1 MLPDQGLSRLR
12 QQGLGGIDRVKFER
26 LRLSGFKTF
35 VDATELVIA
44 PGLTGIVGPNGCGK
58 SNLVEALRWAM
69 GETSSKSLRGSEMDD
84 VIFAGAGSRPG
95 RNHAEVSIRLTEPP
109 QDLPGHLSGAEML
122 EISRKIVREQGSTF
136 RINGREVRA
145 RDVQILFAD
154 AASGARSPSLVRQGQ
169 IGEIINAKPQHRR
182 RILEDAAGTAGLHAR
197 RHEAELRLRQAEENL
212 TRAED
217 VLIQLDRQAG
227 DLRKQAKQ
235 AERYKALASE
245 IRALD
250 LRLLSASLTRA
261 RAERNGAREAHELA
275 VRAVAAAMVAQG
287 ESERGRAIA
296 AHELDQARAGSQ
308 VSLQALQALLVTRE
322 SLDGEINR
330 IEGRLKDI
338 TERRSELQRD
348 RDGAERVLADA
359 QGSTETLRSEA
370 EGLRAG
376 LAGLLSEAQKLDGE
390 LQHAEAIRSTCE
402 AELRAL
408 TIARAEA
415 EANARAAFQR
425 LQNAAGRVERLANQ
439 HGEAERVLAHLA
451 ANAGAL
457 ADYTRLQ
464 AELDRLTGELEA
476 AATRT
481 DAAEAAARA
490 ARDAE
495 QAARPKLAEAERLLQ
510 RLETEA
516 RTIRKLVDAT
526 DPGLWTPAIDQISV
540 EPGYETALA
549 AALGE
554 DLDAAIEW
562 GAPRHWGKREN
573 AGERALPA
581 GIKPLLA
588 FVKAPAPLH
597 LRLSQI
603 GVCAREEGEKLA
615 SQLAPGQRL
624 VSREGDLWRWDGFA
638 AKGDAPSPAARR
650 LAERNRLDELERE
663 ADEAKLRRD
672 EARDLV
678 DRAIRR
684 TREAQEAEALAR
696 DSVRRIT
703 KAREEA
709 NIALQREMRRTEEVR
724 LQHESAKLRVET
736 AERDLAEARK
746 EHAEAEAAQRA
757 IPAINPDDPALPA
770 AEQRLAEARAAEN
783 AARNAISGREA
794 ARIAGEQRISGIVRD
809 IAAWNERAERS
820 RALLAEHEARK
831 TRLEEEFARLESEP
845 AVLAARRRT
854 IAADIEAAEQAR
866 KAADDTLAASESV
879 FRTADDGARQA
890 VARLSEARESAG
902 RLDVARENA
911 ESRLAHV
918 ISTIEGEI
926 EAPAESLAERVE
938 TDEKLDHLS
947 PEEVEARLR
956 DLKYDRD
963 RLGAVN
969 LRADIELGEVEG
981 QHADLTRERA
991 EIEAAIAKFRRAI
1004 EALNSEG
1011 RSRLRG
1017 AFEAVQSH
1025 FTELFTRLF
1034 GGGTAELHLIEADDP
1049 LEAGL
1054 EIIARPPGKKPQ
1066 LLSLLSGGEQALTA
1080 TALIFAVF
1088 LTNPA
1093 PICVLD
1099 EVDAPLDDS
1108 NVERLCALLHDIAGE
1123 TGTRFLMI
1131 THNPIS
1137 MAEMDRLF
1145 GVTMAERGVSQL
1157 VSVDLAEAERLA
1169 EAV

>member
-1 MLPDQGLSRLR
+1 M
-12 QQGLGGIDRVKFER
+12 KFER

-69 GETSSKSLRGSEMDD
+69 GETSSKSLRGAEMDD
-84 VIFAGAGSRPG
+84 VIFAGAGTRPG
-95 RNHAEVSIRLTEPP
+95 RNHAEVSLRLTEPP
-109 QDLPGHLSGAEML
+109 QDLPGHLAQAEML

-169 IGEIINAKPQHRR
+169 ISEIINAKPQHRR

-197 RHEAELRLRQAEENL
+197 RHEAELRLRQAEGNL

-217 VLIQLDRQAG
+217 VLVQLDRQAG
-227 DLRKQAKQ
+227 ELRKQARQ
-235 AERYKALASE
+235 AERYKSLAAE

-250 LRLLSASLTRA
+250 LRLLSASLDRA
-261 RAERNGAREAHELA
+261 RAERDHARQTHEQA
-275 VRAVAAAMVAQG
+275 VRSVAAAMVAQG
-287 ESERGRAIA
+287 ESERNRAVA
-296 AHELDQARAGSQ
+296 AHELDEARAHSAGR
-308 VSLQALQALLVTRE
+308 LQALQALLVTRE
-322 SLDGEINR
+322 SLDGEITR
-330 IEGRLKDI
+330 IEGRLADI
-338 TERRSELQRD
+338 TGRRSELQRD
-348 RDGAERVLADA
+348 RDSAERVLADA
-359 QGSTETLRSEA
+359 QGSTETLRTEA
-370 EGLRAG
+370 EGLRASLSVLLAEAEK
-376 LAGLLSEAQKLDGE
+376 LAGE
-390 LQHAEAIRSTCE
+390 LKQAEAIRTACE
-402 AELRAL
+402 GELRAL

-415 EANARAAFQR
+415 EANARAARQR
-425 LQNAAGRVERLANQ
+425 LENAASRLERLTNQ
-439 HGEAERVLAHLA
+439 HAEAERALTTLA
-451 ANAGAL
+451 ASSGVL

-464 AELDRLTGELEA
+464 ADLDRLSGEL
-476 AATRT
+476 
-481 DAAEAAARA
+481 DAAGHRADSAEATLRVE
-490 ARDAE
+490 RDAE

-526 DPGLWTPAIDQISV
+526 EPGLWTPAIDQISV
-540 EPGYETALA
+540 EPGYEIALA

-562 GAPRHWGKREN
+562 GAPRHWGTREN
-573 AGERALPA
+573 AGERALPD
-581 GIKPLLA
+581 GVQPLIT

-603 GVCAREEGEKLA
+603 GICARETGEKLA
-615 SQLAPGQRL
+615 ARLAPGQRL
-624 VSREGDLWRWDGFA
+624 VSREGELWRWDGFA
-638 AKGDAPSPAARR
+638 ARGDAPSAAARR
-650 LAERNRLDELERE
+650 LAERNRLDELERD
-663 ADEAKLRRD
+663 ATSARLKRD
-672 EARDLV
+672 EARDIV
-678 DRAIRR
+678 DRAIRS

-696 DSVRRIT
+696 DHVRRIT

-709 NIALQREMRRTEEVR
+709 GIALQREMRRTEEAR
-724 LQHESAKLRVET
+724 LSLESAKLRVET
-736 AERDLAEARK
+736 AARDLDEARK
-746 EHAEAEAAQRA
+746 DHAEAGAAQRTL
-757 IPAINPDDPALPA
+757 PAFAPSDPALPA
-770 AEQRLAEARAAEN
+770 AEKRLADARAAEN
-783 AARNAISGREA
+783 AARGAISHREA
-794 ARIAGEQRISGIVRD
+794 ARMAAEQRVASIERD
-809 IAAWNERAERS
+809 IAAWNERSERS
-820 RALLAEHEARK
+820 RAMLAEHEARK
-831 TRLEEEFARLESEP
+831 ARLEEEFTRLEGEP

-854 IAADIEAAEQAR
+854 IAADIEAAELAR
-866 KAADDTLAASESV
+866 KQADDALATRESA
-879 FRTADDGARQA
+879 FRSADDAARTA
-890 VARLSEARESAG
+890 VSVLSEAREASG

-911 ESRLAHV
+911 EGRLAHV
-918 ISTIEGEI
+918 ISTIEGETGAPADTLGNKI
-926 EAPAESLAERVE
+926 EA
-938 TDEKLDHLS
+938 DEKLATLS
-947 PEEVEARLR
+947 PDEIEARLR
-956 DLKYDRD
+956 DLRYDRD

-1004 EALNSEG
+1004 ETLNSEG

-1017 AFEAVQSH
+1017 AFDAVQGH
-1025 FTELFTRLF
+1025 FTQLFTRLF

-1108 NVERLCALLHDIAGE
+1108 NVERLCALLHDIAAE
-1123 TGTRFLMI
+1123 TGTRFLLI

>member
-1 MLPDQGLSRLR
+1 
-12 QQGLGGIDRVKFER
+12 LGGIDRVKFER

-69 GETSSKSLRGSEMDD
+69 GETSSKSLRGGEMDD
-84 VIFAGAGSRPG
+84 VIFAGAGTRPG
-95 RNHAEVSIRLTEPP
+95 RNHAEVSIRLAEPP
-109 QDLPGHLSGAEML
+109 QDLPGHLANADML

-227 DLRKQAKQ
+227 ELRKQAKQ
-235 AERYKALASE
+235 AERYKALAAE

-261 RAERNGAREAHELA
+261 RAERDSAREAHEQA
-275 VRAVAAAMVAQG
+275 VRMVAAAMVAQG
-287 ESERGRAIA
+287 ESERSRAVA
-296 AHELDQARAGSQ
+296 AHELDQARAHSA
-308 VSLQALQALLVTRE
+308 SRLQALQALLVTRE
-322 SLDGEINR
+322 SLDGEITR
-330 IEGRLKDI
+330 IEGRLADI
-338 TERRSELQRD
+338 VERRSELQRD
-348 RDGAERVLADA
+348 RESAERVLADA
-359 QGSTETLRSEA
+359 QGSTETLRTEA
-370 EGLRAG
+370 GSLKAS
-376 LAGLLSEAQKLDGE
+376 LAGLLTESETLAAEWRQ
-390 LQHAEAIRSTCE
+390 AEALRAQRE
-402 AELRAL
+402 GELRAL

-415 EANARAAFQR
+415 DANARAALQR
-425 LQNAAGRVERLANQ
+425 LQNAASRLERLTNQ
-439 HGEAERVLAHLA
+439 HAEAERALASLA
-451 ANAGAL
+451 ADSVAL

-464 AELDRLTGELEA
+464 AELDRLSRELEA
-476 AATRT
+476 GATRA
-481 DAAEAAARA
+481 DAAEAAARS

-526 DPGLWTPAIDQISV
+526 EPGLWTPAIDQISV

-573 AGERALPA
+573 AGERALPD
-581 GIKPLLA
+581 GIKPLIA

-603 GVCAREEGEKLA
+603 GVCTRDEGEKLA

-638 AKGDAPSPAARR
+638 ARGDAPSAAARR

-663 ADEAKLRRD
+663 AATSKSKRD
-672 EARDLV
+672 EARELV
-678 DRAIRR
+678 DRAIRS

-696 DSVRRIT
+696 DAVRRIG

-709 NIALQREMRRTEEVR
+709 NTALQGEMRRTEEAR
-724 LQHESAKLRVET
+724 LNLESAKLRVEN
-736 AERDLAEARK
+736 AARDLAEARK
-746 EHAEAEAAQRA
+746 DHAEAEAAQRA
-757 IPAINPDDPALPA
+757 LPAVTPDDPALPA
-770 AEQRLAEARAAEN
+770 AEKRLAEARSAEN
-783 AARNAISGREA
+783 TIRDAISHREA
-794 ARIAGEQRISGIVRD
+794 ARMAAEQRIAGIERD
-809 IAAWNERAERS
+809 IAAWNERSERS
-820 RALLAEHEARK
+820 RGMLAEHEARK
-831 TRLEEEFARLESEP
+831 TRLEEEFARLEGEP

-854 IAADIEAAEQAR
+854 IAADIETAEQAR
-866 KAADDTLAASESV
+866 KQADDALALSESA
-879 FRTADDGARQA
+879 FRSADDSARNA
-890 VARLSEARESAG
+890 VSALSEAREASG

-918 ISTIEGEI
+918 ISTIESET
-926 EAPAESLAERVE
+926 EAPADSLAGRVE
-938 TDEKLDHLS
+938 VDDKLASLS
-947 PEEVEARLR
+947 PEEIEARLR

-969 LRADIELGEVEG
+969 LRADIELGEVET

-1004 EALNSEG
+1004 ETLNSEG

-1017 AFEAVQSH
+1017 AFDAVQGH
-1025 FTELFTRLF
+1025 FTQLFTRLF

-1108 NVERLCALLHDIAGE
+1108 NVERLCALLHDIARE

-1157 VSVDLAEAERLA
+1157 VSVDLAQAERLA

>member
-1 MLPDQGLSRLR
+1 LLPDQGFSR
-12 QQGLGGIDRVKFER
+12 QGGIDRVKFER

-58 SNLVEALRWAM
+58 SNLVEALRWGM
-69 GETSSKSLRGSEMDD
+69 GETSSKSLRGGEMDD
-84 VIFAGAGSRPG
+84 VIFAGAGTRPG

-109 QDLPGHLSGAEML
+109 QDLPGHLAEAEML

-227 DLRKQAKQ
+227 ELRKQAKQ
-235 AERYKALASE
+235 AERYKTLAAE

-261 RAERNGAREAHELA
+261 RAERDGAREAHELA

-287 ESERGRAIA
+287 ESERSRAIA
-296 AHELDQARAGSQ
+296 AHELDQARAGSAGK
-308 VSLQALQALLVTRE
+308 LQALQALLVTRE
-322 SLDGEINR
+322 SLDGEITR
-330 IEGRLKDI
+330 IEGRLADI
-338 TERRSELQRD
+338 AGRRGELQRD
-348 RDGAERVLADA
+348 RESAERVLADA
-359 QGSTETLRSEA
+359 KGSTETLRTEA
-370 EGLRAG
+370 TNLRG
-376 LAGLLSEAQKLDGE
+376 SLTDLAAESGKLAEE
-390 LQHAEAIRSTCE
+390 LNKAEASRATCE

-415 EANARAAFQR
+415 EASARAALQR
-425 LQNAAGRVERLANQ
+425 YQSASARSERLTLQ
-439 HGEAERVLAHLA
+439 HAEAERALAALA

-464 AELDRLTGELEA
+464 ADLDRLSGELEVA
-476 AATRT
+476 VARADST
-481 DAAEAAARA
+481 ESAARA

-495 QAARPKLAEAERLLQ
+495 QSARPKLAEAERLLQ

-526 DPGLWTPAIDQISV
+526 EPGLWTPAIDQISV

-573 AGERALPA
+573 AGERALPD
-581 GIKPLLA
+581 GIAPLIT

-603 GVCAREEGEKLA
+603 GVCARDAGEKLA
-615 SQLAPGQRL
+615 AQLAPGQRL

-638 AKGDAPSPAARR
+638 ARGDAPSAAARR

-663 ADEAKLRRD
+663 ATEAKAKRD
-672 EARDLV
+672 AARDHV
-678 DRAIRR
+678 DRAIRS
-684 TREAQEAEALAR
+684 TREAQETEAAAR
-696 DSVRRIT
+696 DSVRRIS

-709 NIALQREMRRTEEVR
+709 NIALQREMRRTEEAR
-724 LQHESAKLRVET
+724 LNLESAKLRVET
-736 AERDLAEARK
+736 AARDLAEARK
-746 EHAEAEAAQRA
+746 DAAEAEAAQRA
-757 IPAINPDDPALPA
+757 LPAIAQDDPALPA
-770 AEQRLAEARAAEN
+770 AEKRLAEARAAEN
-783 AARNAISGREA
+783 AARAAISHREA
-794 ARIAGEQRISGIVRD
+794 SRMTAEQRIAIIERD
-809 IAAWNERAERS
+809 ISAWDERS
-820 RALLAEHEARK
+820 ERSHAMLAEHEARK
-831 TRLEEEFARLESEP
+831 TRLEEEFARLEGEP
-845 AVLAARRRT
+845 AALAARRRT
-854 IAADIEAAEQAR
+854 IAADIEAAEQTR
-866 KAADDTLAASESV
+866 KQSDDALASSESTFRAADDAA
-879 FRTADDGARQA
+879 RTAVSALG
-890 VARLSEARESAG
+890 EAREASA
-902 RLDVARENA
+902 RFDVARENA

-926 EAPAESLAERVE
+926 EAPAVGLAERIE
-938 TDEKLDHLS
+938 ADEQLASLS
-947 PEEVEARLR
+947 PEEIEARLR

-981 QHADLTRERA
+981 QHADLTRERS

-1017 AFEAVQSH
+1017 AFDAVQGH
-1025 FTELFTRLF
+1025 FTQLFTRLF

-1108 NVERLCALLHDIAGE
+1108 NVERLCALLHDIARE

>member
-1 MLPDQGLSRLR
+1 M
-12 QQGLGGIDRVKFER
+12 KFER

-69 GETSSKSLRGSEMDD
+69 GETSSKSLRGGEMDD
-84 VIFAGAGSRPG
+84 VIFAGAGTRPG
-95 RNHAEVSIRLTEPP
+95 RNHAEVSIRLLDPP
-109 QDLPGHLSGAEML
+109 QDLPGHLANADML

-235 AERYKALASE
+235 AERYKALAAE

-250 LRLLSASLTRA
+250 LRMLSASLARA
-261 RAERNGAREAHELA
+261 RSERDAAREAHEQA
-275 VRAVAAAMVAQG
+275 VRAVAAAMVQQG
-287 ESERGRAIA
+287 ESERARAVA
-296 AHELDQARAGSQ
+296 SHELDQARALSAGQ
-308 VSLQALQALLVTRE
+308 LQALQALLVTRE
-322 SLDGEINR
+322 SFDGEIAR
-330 IEGRLKDI
+330 IEGRIRDI
-338 TERRSELQRD
+338 SERRGELQRD
-348 RDGAERVLADA
+348 RDSAERVLTDA
-359 QGSTETLRSEA
+359 QGSTESLRNES
-370 EGLRAG
+370 EGLKAS
-376 LAGLLSEAQKLDGE
+376 LAEMIAEETKLADELLK
-390 LQHAEAIRSTCE
+390 AEAARIALES
-402 AELRAL
+402 ELRAL
-408 TIARAEA
+408 TIAKAES
-415 EANARAAFQR
+415 EANARAAMQR
-425 LQNAAGRVERLANQ
+425 LQTASSRVERLQNQ
-439 HGEAERVLAHLA
+439 HAEVERSLA
-451 ANAGAL
+451 AIAANSGAL
-457 ADYTRLQ
+457 ADYTRLE
-464 AELDRLTGELEA
+464 ADLDRLTGELENA
-476 AATRT
+476 ARRT
-481 DAAEAAARA
+481 DAAEATARA
-490 ARDAE
+490 ARETE

-526 DPGLWTPAIDQISV
+526 EPGLWTPAIDQISV
-540 EPGYETALA
+540 ESGYETALA

-581 GIKPLLA
+581 GIKPLIA

-603 GVCAREEGEKLA
+603 GVCARDEGETLA

-638 AKGDAPSPAARR
+638 ARGDAPSAAARR

-663 ADEAKLRRD
+663 ATDAKTKRD
-672 EARDLV
+672 SARDVL
-678 DRAIRR
+678 DRALRR

-709 NIALQREMRRTEEVR
+709 NLALQREMRRTEDQR
-724 LQHESAKLRVET
+724 LNHQSAKLRVET
-736 AERDLAEARK
+736 AARDLTEARK
-746 EHAEAEAAQRA
+746 EHKEAEAAQSA
-757 IPAINPDDPALPA
+757 HPVLSSNDPALSAIEKRLAAAREAENAARAAISRRQAARMA
-770 AEQRLAEARAAEN
+770 AEQRLGSIE
-783 AARNAISGREA
+783 
-794 ARIAGEQRISGIVRD
+794 RD
-809 IAAWNERAERS
+809 VAAWNERSARS
-820 RALLAEHEARK
+820 RALLTEHDARK
-831 TRLEEEFARLESEP
+831 TRLEEEFARLEGEP
-845 AVLAARRRT
+845 ATLAARRRT

-866 KAADDTLAASESV
+866 KLTDDALALQETAFRSADE
-879 FRTADDGARQA
+879 
-890 VARLSEARESAG
+890 VARAAVSALSAAREASG
-902 RLDVARENA
+902 RLEVSRENT

-918 ISTIEGEI
+918 TTTIEGEI
-926 EAPAESLAERVE
+926 EAPATSLAEKLE
-938 TDEKLDHLS
+938 TNEKLASLS
-947 PEEVEARLR
+947 PEEIEARLR

-969 LRADIELGEVEG
+969 LRADVELGEVEG
-981 QHADLTRERA
+981 RHADLTRERA
-991 EIEAAIAKFRRAI
+991 EIETAIAKFRRAI
-1004 EALNSEG
+1004 ETLNSEG
-1011 RSRLRG
+1011 RSRLRE
-1017 AFEAVQSH
+1017 AFEAVQGH
-1025 FTELFTRLF
+1025 FTQLFTRLF

-1108 NVERLCALLHDIAGE
+1108 NVERLCALLHDIARE

>member
-1 MLPDQGLSRLR
+1 M
-12 QQGLGGIDRVKFER
+12 KFER

-69 GETSSKSLRGSEMDD
+69 GETSSKSLRGAEMDD
-84 VIFAGAGSRPG
+84 VIFAGAGTRPG
-95 RNHAEVSIRLTEPP
+95 RNHAEVSLRLTEPP
-109 QDLPGHLSGAEML
+109 QDLPGHLANADML

-169 IGEIINAKPQHRR
+169 ISEIINAKPQHRR

-197 RHEAELRLRQAEENL
+197 RHEAELRLRQAEGNL

-227 DLRKQAKQ
+227 ELRKQARQ
-235 AERYKALASE
+235 AERYKALAAE

-250 LRLLSASLTRA
+250 LRLLSASMTRA
-261 RAERNGAREAHELA
+261 RTERDSARAAHEQA
-275 VRAVAAAMVAQG
+275 VRQVAAAMVAQG
-287 ESERGRAIA
+287 ESERSRAVA
-296 AHELDQARAGSQ
+296 AHELDQARAHSAGQ
-308 VSLQALQALLVTRE
+308 LQALQALLVTRE
-322 SLDGEINR
+322 SLDGEITR
-330 IEGRLKDI
+330 IEGRLTDI
-338 TERRSELQRD
+338 AERRRELQRD
-348 RDGAERVLADA
+348 REGAERVLADA
-359 QGSTETLRSEA
+359 QGSTETLRREA
-370 EGLRAG
+370 EALRVSLTDLRVENQKLAGDLLQAETLRA
-376 LAGLLSEAQKLDGE
+376 
-390 LQHAEAIRSTCE
+390 TCE
-402 AELRAL
+402 GELRAL

-415 EANARAAFQR
+415 EANSRAAQQR
-425 LQNAAGRVERLANQ
+425 YQNASSRLDRLTHQ
-439 HGEAERVLAHLA
+439 HAEAQRGLA
-451 ANAGAL
+451 ALAASSGAL
-457 ADYTRLQ
+457 ADYARLQ
-464 AELDRLTGELEA
+464 ADLDRLTGELA
-476 AATRT
+476 AAGTRA
-481 DAAEAAARA
+481 DSAEAAARN

-516 RTIRKLVDAT
+516 RTIRKLVDASE
-526 DPGLWTPAIDQISV
+526 PGLWTPAIDQISV

-562 GAPRHWGKREN
+562 GAPRHWSTREN
-573 AGERALPA
+573 AGERALPQ
-581 GIKPLLA
+581 GIKPLIL

-603 GVCAREEGEKLA
+603 GLCTRDEGEKLA
-615 SQLAPGQRL
+615 AQLSPGQRL

-638 AKGDAPSPAARR
+638 ARGDAPSAAARR
-650 LAERNRLDELERE
+650 LAERNRLEELERE
-663 ADEAKLRRD
+663 AATAKSKRD
-672 EARDLV
+672 EARELV
-678 DRAIRR
+678 DRAIRS

-696 DSVRRIT
+696 DHVRRIT
-703 KAREEA
+703 RAREEA
-709 NIALQREMRRTEEVR
+709 NIALQREMRRTEEAR
-724 LQHESAKLRVET
+724 LNHESAKLRVET
-736 AERDLAEARK
+736 AARDLAEARQD
-746 EHAEAEAAQRA
+746 HAEAEAAQRA
-757 IPAINPDDPALPA
+757 LPALAPDDPALPA
-770 AEQRLAEARAAEN
+770 AEKRLADARAAEN
-783 AARNAISGREA
+783 AVRGAISHREA
-794 ARIAGEQRISGIVRD
+794 ARMAAEQRIASIDRE
-809 IAAWNERAERS
+809 ISAWNERSERS
-820 RALLAEHEARK
+820 RSMLAEHEARK
-831 TRLEEEFARLESEP
+831 TRLEEEFARLEGEP
-845 AVLAARRRT
+845 ALLAARRRT
-854 IAADIEAAEQAR
+854 IEAEIDAAEQAR
-866 KAADDTLAASESV
+866 KQADDALASRESV
-879 FRTADDGARQA
+879 FRSADDAARAA
-890 VARLSEARESAG
+890 VSALSEAREASG

-918 ISTIEGEI
+918 IATIESEI
-926 EAPAESLAERVE
+926 GAPVDKLGDKVE
-938 TDEKLDHLS
+938 TDEQLNPLS
-947 PEEVEARLR
+947 PDEIEARLR
-956 DLKYDRD
+956 DLRYDRD

-981 QHADLTRERA
+981 QHADLSRERA

-1011 RSRLRG
+1011 RSRLRS
-1017 AFEAVQSH
+1017 AFDAVQGH
-1025 FTELFTRLF
+1025 FTQLFTRLF

-1108 NVERLCALLHDIAGE
+1108 NVERLCALLHDIAAE

-1169 EAV
+1169 VAV